1 MLVLPMVAQVVG
13 YQSVIN
19 YYDLYD
25 KAMKAGVIEPVY
37 EFNYTL
43 LAFYLISYGAILVF
57 LMLYQELKKMQE
69 NNKEQE
75 ILEAQ
80 IGNLKNHIDTAM
92 KSYAEIRAMRH
103 DMANH
108 LMVLNELIE
117 SGRNEAAEEYSS
129 KLNEMIIQTQSDVK
143 SGNPVTDI
151 VIGEY
156 KDKCIKTGIDF
167 TYDFHYPEKGV
178 VDAFD
183 MSIVLFNAL
192 QNACEAAQKT
202 PHGYVSLKAFRK
214 KNAYIIEITNSCV
227 GRITVEPGKLPA
239 TDKDN
244 ALALGYG
251 LKNIKRIAEKYYGG
265 INIEPA
271 DDTFKLNIMMMLE

>member
-1 MLVLPMVAQVVG
+1 MLVLPMLAQVVG

-143 SGNPVTDI
+143 A
-151 VIGEY
+151 VI
-156 KDKCIKTGIDF
+156 
-167 TYDFHYPEKGV
+167 
-178 VDAFD
+178 
-183 MSIVLFNAL
+183 L
-192 QNACEAAQKT
+192 
-202 PHGYVSLKAFRK
+202 
-214 KNAYIIEITNSCV
+214 
-227 GRITVEPGKLPA
+227 
-239 TDKDN
+239 
-244 ALALGYG
+244 
-251 LKNIKRIAEKYYGG
+251 
-265 INIEPA
+265 
-271 DDTFKLNIMMMLE
+271 